1 MSWEEEGIWEEDD
14 AESDD
19 SPIDDDE
26 EEDTAPCPHCR
37 REIIEDAERCPYCE
51 QYISREDAPPSRKSW
66 WIVIGVALGLFGTA
80 WWIFSI

>member
-1 MSWEEEGIWEEDD
+1 MAWEEEEIWEEDD

-26 EEDTAPCPHCR
+26 ETVPCPYCR
-37 REIIEDAERCPYCE
+37 RAVLEDAERCPYCE
-51 QYISREDAPPSRKSW
+51 QYISQEDAPPTGKSW
-66 WIVIGVALGLFGTA
+66 WIIVAAALCLFGTA

>member
-26 EEDTAPCPHCR
+26 EGVTAPCPNCR
-37 REIIEDAERCPYCE
+37 REIHEDAERCPYCE

-66 WIVIGVALGLFGTA
+66 WIIIGVALGLFGTA